1 MTAARRDRTDDV
13 LVTALAAG
21 MSHKRAAAT
30 ASVSES
36 TVDRRLRDPAFTE
49 RVEAARIDRVGRIDD
64 RLQNLAEQSVT
75 VLAVML
81 AEPNTSDS
89 TRARI
94 ALAVPGMAL
103 AMRELLV
110 IEQRLAA
117 VEQRLDAQPD
127 ASRRGPSWAA

>member
-30 ASVSES
+30 AQVSES
-36 TVDRRLRDPAFTE
+36 TVDRRLRDPEFIE
-49 RVEAARIDRVGRIDD
+49 RVEAARIDRVGRIAD
-64 RLQNLAEQSVT
+64 RLQDLAEQSVS
-75 VLAVML
+75 VLSQML
-81 AEPNTSDS
+81 TEPATADA

-103 AMRELLV
+103 AMRELVV

-117 VEQRLDAQPD
+117 VEQRLEEQ
-127 ASRRGPSWAA
+127 AATAPRSAWLA